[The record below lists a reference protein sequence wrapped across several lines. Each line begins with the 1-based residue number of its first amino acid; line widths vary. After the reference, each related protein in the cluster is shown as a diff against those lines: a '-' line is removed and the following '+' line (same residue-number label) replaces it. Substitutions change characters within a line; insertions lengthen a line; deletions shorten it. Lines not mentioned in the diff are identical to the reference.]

1 MKEGKI
7 ATYVNLMDL
16 NNALTINGNEY
27 KCVKHKDLAGKK
39 EIFTNVDYNS
49 YYDCENQLVYFNDC
63 KSGSLEPWF
72 VIKRNFID
80 IDSVR
85 SINGT
90 LINNVTVDLTAKLKV
105 KSTPILTHNVTL
117 LKITTLSSP
126 ISETTFPPSPTATVH
141 NFSSDPEMET
151 ENITVDLVFSFS
163 PITYTR
169 FISDNGGTVKCG
181 YTIEVELNAIHNEE
195 IVGTKT
201 ESKFTNRF
209 LTNTNNGTFTGGTFT
224 PTVTLNVPYSK
235 YKNTAYEINVDISGA
250 ITDLPLKI

>member
-105 KSTPILTHNVTL
+105 KSTPILTHDVIFL
-117 LKITTLSSP
+117 QITTLSTP
-126 ISETTFPPSPTATVH
+126 ISEATFRPSPTATVY

-169 FISDNGGTVKCG
+169 LTSENGGTVKCG
-181 YTIEVELNAIHNEE
+181 YTIDAELNAIHNEE

-224 PTVTLNVPYSK
+224 HTVTLNVPYSK
-235 YKNTAYEINVDISGA
+235 YKDTAYEINVDISGA